1 MLDFSIAVQIFQY
14 SEAGFFSVIAAEL
27 EEDRGD
33 PEHPMIFKR
42 VPDDIRWLLDKWF
55 QMVPV
60 KMLRRLKVE
69 RMRFTIFEENTA
81 TVKESNYSW
90 GRRLINSDKFIHPT
104 ILQQYPSYPDDLTG
118 AQEFNKLE
126 EAVQK
131 NRWAFEDKMALEVP
145 KQCHWFET
153 TCSKSW

>member
-69 RMRFTIFEENTA
+69 RMR
-81 TVKESNYSW
+81 
-90 GRRLINSDKFIHPT
+90 
-104 ILQQYPSYPDDLTG
+104 G
-118 AQEFNKLE
+118 AFLKKTPL
-126 EAVQK
+126 
-131 NRWAFEDKMALEVP
+131 R
-145 KQCHWFET
+145 
-153 TCSKSW
+153 SKSQTTREVEGW